1 MKAKASDIRHET
13 WTARACLSQY
23 ATWIE
28 WTTLQSDGDGEV
40 RAWSS
45 VQDYELN
52 DADRNELAIIAK
64 ASVELN
70 SRAAAIVERH
80 LDRKAKRRQRR

>member
-1 MKAKASDIRHET
+1 MKAKSSNVRHET
-13 WTARACLSQY
+13 WTARVCLSQY

-28 WTTLQSDGDGEV
+28 WTTLQSDGEGEA

-52 DADRNELAIIAK
+52 DSDRNELAIIAR

-70 SRAAAIVERH
+70 LRAVGIVDRH
-80 LDRKAKRRQRR
+80 LDRKAKRRQHR